1 MKRISKAPTRF
12 HEIRNTRYAS
22 RRLSLPQLYSELQK
36 DLDGLRDRHLLRAL
50 TTVEDIRGA
59 EVRIHGRWLVNW
71 CSNDYLGLSLH
82 PRVIRAAADAAQRWG
97 VGARASRL
105 LAGTTS
111 LHAQLESELAAFFG
125 AESALVFAS
134 GYLANLGTLTTLL
147 QPEDTVYLDRLCHA
161 SLVDACRASRAKL
174 RVFAHQDAE
183 HLSTLFKRLAHS
195 RRRGR
200 GGRCLVV
207 TEGVFSM
214 DGDRAPLN
222 PLLDVARKHDAIL
235 YVDDA
240 HGAFVLGPTGRGSP
254 EAAGVSQGDVVYMG
268 TLGKALGAQGGFV
281 VGSHALIR
289 TLINRARPFIYATA
303 LAVPVVAAAL
313 EALQMIQQDPAP
325 RLRVLQLAAQLHQR
339 LTSLP
344 LFRGHDMRKSGRTQ
358 YRVPGEFSHV
368 VPIIVGSAERA
379 SALSASLREQGIWAP
394 AVRPPTVPANTA
406 RLRLSLTALHTER
419 HIHQLIDALC
429 ARIPGTRYGK

>member
-1 MKRISKAPTRF
+1 MKRISKAQTRF

-22 RRLSLPQLYSELQK
+22 PRASLHPLYADLQN
-36 DLDGLRDRHLLRAL
+36 DLDGLRDRQLLRAL
-50 TTVEDIRGA
+50 AIVEDIRGA
-59 EVRIHGRWLVNW
+59 EVRIHGRWLVTW

-82 PRVIRAAADAAQRWG
+82 PRVIRAAADAARRWG

-105 LAGTTS
+105 LAGTTA

-125 AESALVFAS
+125 TESALVFAS

-161 SLVDACRASRAKL
+161 SLVDACRASRARL

-183 HLSTLFKRLAHS
+183 HLSTLLKRPRPAPSHT
-195 RRRGR
+195 RGR
-200 GGRCLVV
+200 GRCLVV

-222 PLLDVARKHDAIL
+222 PLLDVARDHDAIL

-254 EAAGVSQGDVVYMG
+254 EAAGLTHQDFLYMG

-281 VGSHALIR
+281 VGPR
-289 TLINRARPFIYATA
+289 TLIDALVNRARPFIYATA
-303 LAVPVVAAAL
+303 LAVPVAAAAL
-313 EALQMIQQDPAP
+313 EALAVIQEEPALRT
-325 RLRVLQLAAQLHQR
+325 RLSQRVERLHER
-339 LTSLP
+339 LNTLP
-344 LFRGHDMRKSGRTQ
+344 FRGHNVGNSSRTQ
-358 YRVPGEFSHV
+358 YGVPGKKSHI
-368 VPIIVGSAERA
+368 VPILVGSAQA
-379 SALSASLREQGIWAP
+379 ACALSAALREQGIWAP
-394 AVRPPTVPANTA
+394 AIRPPTVPANTA
-406 RLRLSLTALHTER
+406 RLRLSVTALHTDAHVDQLVQTLQQELR
-419 HIHQLIDALC
+419 HA
-429 ARIPGTRYGK
+429 